1 VDDRPLMKL
10 SPGAWVTLGA
20 ALLVGY
26 FGFQAGVNFSARWI
40 WYRPEYSHGLLI
52 PFIAIFLVWQRRD
65 QIERLPFVGS
75 WVGVALL
82 VAGAAI
88 NLVGKMAALFAIQ
101 QYSVVVAFYGLVLA
115 FVGGRV
121 FRLLWVPLLILLFM
135 IPLPEFMLQ
144 NISARLQLVSSEIG
158 VWFIRL
164 FGVSV
169 YLEGNVI
176 DLGVFKLQVAEA
188 CDGLRYLFPLMT
200 LGFIMAY
207 LFDAALWKRVVLFL
221 SSVPLTILM
230 NSFRIGVIG
239 ITVQHWGIGMAQGF
253 LHEFQGWV
261 VFMACAALLLLE
273 IALLA
278 RIGPNRRPWREVF
291 GLDFPPP
298 RPPGLYATARKLP
311 LSFRAACGVLVTV
324 ALIAQLLPERKED
337 IPRRRSFVDFPLAA
351 DGWVARK
358 EALDPIYQEQ
368 LQLDDYLMADLA
380 EGGGQPANLYVAWYD
395 TQRAGRSTH
404 TPRTCLPSGGWEV
417 ESFLQ
422 RALPGVRM
430 YGVPLR
436 VNRALISRQDRRQ
449 LVYYWFAQRGRV
461 ITNEYLVKW
470 FLFVDALTRNRSDGA
485 LIRLTTSIG
494 DGESIEAA
502 DATLGSYAAK
512 LALRLEPFV
521 PD

>member
-1 VDDRPLMKL
+1 VDDRPLLKL
-10 SPGAWVTLGA
+10 STSAWVTLGVT
-20 ALLVGY
+20 LLVGY
-26 FGFQAGVNFSARWI
+26 FGFQAGVDFSARWI
-40 WYRPEYSHGLLI
+40 WNRPEYSHGLLI

-65 QIERLPFVGS
+65 QIERLPFTES
-75 WVGVALL
+75 WAGVALL
-82 VAGAAI
+82 ILGAAI

-101 QYSVVVAFYGLVLA
+101 QYSVVVAFYGLVLSL
-115 FVGGRV
+115 VGWRV

-207 LFDAALWKRVVLFL
+207 FFDAALWKRVALFL
-221 SSVPLTILM
+221 SSIPLTILM

-239 ITVQHWGIGMAQGF
+239 ITVQHWGIGMAEGF

-278 RIGPNRRPWREVF
+278 RIGPDRRPWREVF
-291 GLDFPPP
+291 GLDFP
-298 RPPGLYATARKLP
+298 RPPPSGLDAGIRTLTW
-311 LSFRAACGVLVTV
+311 SFRAACGVLITV
-324 ALIAQLLPERKED
+324 ALIAQFLPERKED
-337 IPRRRSFVDFPLAA
+337 IPRRQSFVDFPLAA

-358 EALDPIYQEQ
+358 GALDSIFLEQ
-368 LQLDDYLMADLA
+368 LKLDDYLMADLLA
-380 EGGGQPANLYVAWYD
+380 AGRRSVNLYVAWYD

-417 ESFLQ
+417 ESFSQ
-422 RALPGVRM
+422 RALPGARM

-436 VNRALISRQDRRQ
+436 VNRAMISRQDTRQ

-470 FLFVDALTRNRSDGA
+470 FLFVDALTRNRTDGA
-485 LIRLTTSIG
+485 LIRLTISIG
-494 DGESIEAA
+494 AGESIEVS
-502 DATLGSYAAK
+502 DAVLSAFAAK
-512 LALRLEPFV
+512 LAARLEPFV
-521 PD
+521 PG